1 MNAALV
7 SLQLLFVL
15 LRSHSSQQKEPQ
27 SLKSH
32 HQVPAQRFVTI
43 TINVHRNQHQRF
55 IISTTNTSSYQTN
68 IRSWPAGILIRNENM
83 PGVVVT
89 LTVSLSRDNHPLELL
104 LIKHALSTLCLS
116 APKHS
121 LRR

>member
-1 MNAALV
+1 
-7 SLQLLFVL
+7 
-15 LRSHSSQQKEPQ
+15 
-27 SLKSH
+27 
-32 HQVPAQRFVTI
+32 
-43 TINVHRNQHQRF
+43 
-55 IISTTNTSSYQTN
+55 
-68 IRSWPAGILIRNENM
+68 M